1 MAIEPSVRSD
11 IAPFRVM
18 EVFEAAERR
27 AATGAEVVRLEVG
40 QPLTAAPK
48 GVIASA
54 HQILDNDR
62 LGYAST
68 HGVVELRE
76 AISAHYADW
85 YGLDIDP
92 YRIIATVGASGGFTL
107 AFLAAFDAGD
117 RVALAIPG
125 YPCYRNALDALGAQ
139 VVPLMTTLEDNFQ
152 PSIELLEHAHAEGAL
167 DGLVITSPSNPTG
180 TMLDEA
186 TLAEILDWCD
196 ERGVKVVSDEIYHGL
211 TYGAAAASA
220 LAYSDD
226 VLVVNSFSKYF
237 SMTGWRLGWLVVPE
251 NFVESIVRFAANLL
265 LGPQTLSQMAAVAAF
280 DCHEEL
286 QRHRVRYSHNR
297 QILLDGLRAA
307 GLDRLAPA
315 EGAFYVYADISHV
328 SDSSTT
334 LCSQWLSELGI
345 AATPGT
351 DFDPY
356 NGEKYVRFSFCGGTD
371 SIERGVELLAA
382 WHTSS
387 SRGV

>member
-1 MAIEPSVRSD
+1 MAIQPSSRSD

-18 EVFEAAERR
+18 EVFEAAETR

-40 QPLTAAPK
+40 QPLTAAPA
-48 GVIASA
+48 GVIERA
-54 HQILDNDR
+54 HQVLDTDR

-68 HGVVELRE
+68 HGIPELRE
-76 AISAHYADW
+76 AIAAHYLDW
-85 YGLDIDP
+85 YDLAVDP
-92 YRIIATVGASGGFTL
+92 HRVVVTVGASGGFTL

-117 RVALAIPG
+117 RVALTIPG
-125 YPCYRNALDALGAQ
+125 YPCYRNALQALGAE

-152 PSIELLEHAHAEGAL
+152 PTIQLLEQAHAQGEL

-180 TMLDEA
+180 TMLDDQ
-186 TLAEILDWCD
+186 TLASILTWCE

-211 TYGAAAASA
+211 TYGASPSTA
-220 LAYSDD
+220 LAFSDD

-251 NFVESIVRFAANLL
+251 NFVSPVVKFAANLL
-265 LGPQTLSQMAAVAAF
+265 LGPQTLSQMAGVAAF
-280 DCHEEL
+280 DCHDEL
-286 QRHRVRYSHNR
+286 QGHLVRYTHNR

-328 SDSSTT
+328 SESSTA
-334 LCSQWLSELGI
+334 LCAEWLAELGI

-356 NGEKYVRFSFCGGTD
+356 NGERYVRFSFCGGTET
-371 SIERGVELLAA
+371 IERGVELLAA
-382 WHTSS
+382 WHANN
-387 SRGV
+387 

>member
-1 MAIEPSVRSD
+1 
-11 IAPFRVM
+11 M

-139 VVPLMTTLEDNFQ
+139 VVSLMTTLEDNFQ
-152 PSIELLEHAHAEGAL
+152 PSIELLEQAPAEGAL

-180 TMLDEA
+180 TMLDEV
-186 TLAEILDWCD
+186 TLAEILAWCD

-237 SMTGWRLGWLVVPE
+237 SMTGWRLGWLVAPPALRAPLTHIGQ
-251 NFVESIVRFAANLL
+251 NITIAA
-265 LGPQTLSQMAAVAAF
+265 PTLSQLAAVAAF
-280 DCHEEL
+280 DSHEECEANIA
-286 QRHRVRYSHNR
+286 RYARNR
-297 QILLDGLRAA
+297 SVLLEGLPLA

-315 EGAFYVYADISHV
+315 DGAFYIWACTDHIAD
-328 SDSSTT
+328 DSQA
-334 LCSQWLSELGI
+334 LCSRWLDEIDL
-345 AATPGT
+345 AATPGI
-351 DFDPY
+351 DFDPEH
-356 NGEKYVRFSFCGGTD
+356 GHRYVRFSFAGSEAD
-371 SIERGVELLAA
+371 VAEAVRRLRD
-382 WHTSS
+382 WNP
-387 SRGV
+387 

>member
-1 MAIEPSVRSD
+1 MAIQPSLRSD
-11 IAPFRVM
+11 IAPFQVM

-48 GVIASA
+48 GVIERA
-54 HQILDNDR
+54 HQILDTDR

-68 HGVVELRE
+68 HGVPELRH
-76 AISAHYADW
+76 AIAAHYSDW
-85 YGLDIDP
+85 YGLDLDP
-92 YRIIATVGASGGFTL
+92 HRVVVTVGASGGFTL
-107 AFLAAFDAGD
+107 AFLAAFDHGD
-117 RVALAIPG
+117 RVALTIPG
-125 YPCYRNALDALGAQ
+125 YPCYRNALKALGAE

-152 PSIELLEHAHAEGAL
+152 PTIELLEAAHAEGDL

-180 TMLDEA
+180 TMLGDE
-186 TLAEILDWCD
+186 TLAAILDWCA

-211 TYGAAAASA
+211 TYRAAASTA
-220 LAYSDD
+220 LGYSDD

-251 NFVESIVRFAANLL
+251 NFVSPIVRFAANLL

-280 DCHEEL
+280 ECHDEL
-286 QRHRVRYSHNR
+286 QGHLVRYGHNR
-297 QILLDGLRAA
+297 QILLEGLRSA

-315 EGAFYVYADISHV
+315 EGAFYIYADISDIA
-328 SDSSTT
+328 DSSTK
-334 LCSQWLSELGI
+334 LCADWLAELGI

-351 DFDPY
+351 DFDPF
-356 NGEKYVRFSFCGGTD
+356 NGERYVRFSFCAGTD
-371 SIERGVELLAA
+371 TVQRGVELINT
-382 WHTSS
+382 W
-387 SRGV
+387 RF